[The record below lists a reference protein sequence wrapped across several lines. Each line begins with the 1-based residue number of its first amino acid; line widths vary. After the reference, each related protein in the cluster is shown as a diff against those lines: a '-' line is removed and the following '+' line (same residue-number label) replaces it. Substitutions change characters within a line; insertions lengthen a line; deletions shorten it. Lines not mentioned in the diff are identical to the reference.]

1 MTITVP
7 GMRSNKSVNMD
18 IDQLREWASL
28 MDKAMIASFVTVI
41 LAVTALGITTFLG
54 SRAIFHRALSK
65 QLTGTIGL
73 SELRP
78 SCAPM

>member
-28 MDKAMIASFVTVI
+28 MDKAMIASLVTVI
-41 LAVTALGITTFLG
+41 LAALVLGERITRDHWVGIAIAGAAIACIGAG
-54 SRAIFHRALSK
+54 SA
-65 QLTGTIGL
+65 
-73 SELRP
+73 
-78 SCAPM
+78 